1 MANISWK
8 SKEQIEREQLAEQRA
23 AQIKVYED
31 DLQERYAAY
40 TKLLATG
47 AEQAELEECQQEIQL
62 ILTELEELYNA

>member
-1 MANISWK
+1 MAKINWK

-40 TKLLATG
+40 IKLLATG

-62 ILTELEELYNA
+62 ILTELEGLYSA